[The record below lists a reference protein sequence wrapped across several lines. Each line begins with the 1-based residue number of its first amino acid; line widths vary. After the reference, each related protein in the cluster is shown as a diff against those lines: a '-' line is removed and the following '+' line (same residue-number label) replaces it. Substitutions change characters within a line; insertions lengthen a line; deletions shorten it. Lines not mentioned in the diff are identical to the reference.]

1 MATPDRLFPFP
12 PVFSF
17 SFLLSTWCSKVGGRA
32 KNKSA
37 LEIWKST
44 KMKFESQS
52 CIYTAIS
59 LSFLSCLSTSQN
71 INVFLHLIL
80 HLKCFPHTE
89 FFQFE
94 KIQVFQ
100 ILLDFPPH
108 YREFLFPLQ
117 FSPIASPTILATLCN
132 HILSLCHTADQFT
145 IIARQWDI

>member
-1 MATPDRLFPFP
+1 
-12 PVFSF
+12 
-17 SFLLSTWCSKVGGRA
+17 
-32 KNKSA
+32 
-37 LEIWKST
+37 
-44 KMKFESQS
+44 MKFESQF
-52 CIYTAIS
+52 CIFTAIS
-59 LSFLSCLSTSQN
+59 LSFLFCLFTSQN

-100 ILLDFPPH
+100 ILLDFLTH

-132 HILSLCHTADQFT
+132 HVLSLYHTADQLT
-145 IIARQWDI
+145 IKVEIRNQKQAKSWAHSFVSCLYLYCCNVWLSEI